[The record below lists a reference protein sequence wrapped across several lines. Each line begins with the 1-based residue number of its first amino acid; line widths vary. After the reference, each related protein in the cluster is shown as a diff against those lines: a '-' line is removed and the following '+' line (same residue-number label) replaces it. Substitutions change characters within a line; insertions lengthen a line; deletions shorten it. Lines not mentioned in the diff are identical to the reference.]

1 MMNFNCSE
9 KYAQNFL
16 LGRNTFKNNSVS
28 VSLVLPLFFKYL
40 DWCLLSHF
48 QFSPKSGP
56 VAGNTILAI
65 NGSELGSKLQDVTE
79 VSIGGLPCHVIEYV
93 VAER

>member
-1 MMNFNCSE
+1 MTNFNFSE
-9 KYAQNFL
+9 KYDQNFL
-16 LGRNTFKNNSVS
+16 LRRNTFKNNSVRA
-28 VSLVLPLFFKYL
+28 SLVIPLFFKYL

-48 QFSPKSGP
+48 QFFPKSGH

-65 NGSELGSKLQDVTE
+65 IGSELGSKLEDVTE

>member
-1 MMNFNCSE
+1 MMNFNFSE
-9 KYAQNFL
+9 KYDQNFL
-16 LGRNTFKNNSVS
+16 LRRNIFKNNSIR
-28 VSLVLPLFFKYL
+28 VSLVIPLFFKYL

-48 QFSPKSGP
+48 QFFPKSGP

-65 NGSELGSKLQDVTE
+65 IGSELGSKLEDVTE